1 MATNNEETHRIL
13 GRIETELGQIKSS
26 VKNLQN
32 DMSEIAGG
40 LAVVLNRSEENK
52 TEVGA
57 LKLEL
62 DASKKK
68 QTTSKEKF
76 SSLSNIS
83 PIDLQ
88 RTMLVLQRWRALHQ
102 SPKR

>member
-1 MATNNEETHRIL
+1 MATNNDETHRIL

-40 LAVVLNRSEENK
+40 LAVVLNRSDENK
-52 TEVGA
+52 TEIGA
-57 LKLEL
+57 LRTEL

-68 QTTSKEKF
+68 HPALKEKF

-88 RTMLVLQRWRALHQ
+88 KTMLVLQRWRALHQ
-102 SPKR
+102 LPKR